1 MKGYEPEK
9 NLCYSLCP
17 QHNVKFHRT
26 VMSYI
31 MRISIVTLIWIIFS
45 MIFRPP
51 KFSNSLQTADS
62 VLGIIALVLIFVI
75 LVYTF
80 MNFYKYGKSENP
92 DEDYIQTF
100 KKVILVLL
108 ILNFLLLIGM
118 FVVLYLMIIMFIEN
132 YDYNLDTAWIG
143 VKAAVML
150 ICLFAVAW
158 QIYLV
163 VMLFLE
169 GEKPRIHTP
178 TKTKVIKSTP
188 VYTNT
193 TANNNIEYQEEGQD
207 GFEDDF
213 MGMNVQGGK
222 YIGDS
227 TSQESDQKNP
237 QLGPKKA
244 EGNEDDF
251 FGPNMDQGN
260 EQYVN
265 EPTKNDNDAQ
275 FYQDD
280 NQNPNLTKKEKGD
293 DQPL

>member
-9 NLCYSLCP
+9 YICYSLCP
-17 QHNVKFHRT
+17 QHDVKFHRT

-31 MRISIVTLIWIIFS
+31 IGISILTLIWMIFA

-51 KFSNSLQTADS
+51 KFDNDLATAGS
-62 VLGIIALVLIFVI
+62 VLSIIALILIVLIFV
-75 LVYTF
+75 YTLI
-80 MNFYKYGKSENP
+80 NYYKYGKNENP
-92 DEDYIQTF
+92 DSDHIQTY

-108 ILNFLLLIGM
+108 ILSFLILVGM
-118 FVVLYLMIIMFIEN
+118 FIVLFLMIIMFIEN
-132 YDYNLDTAWIG
+132 YDYNLDTAW
-143 VKAAVML
+143 VAFKAVVML
-150 ICLFAVAW
+150 ICLFATVW
-158 QIYLV
+158 EIYLV
-163 VMLFLE
+163 VMLFVE
-169 GEKPRIHTP
+169 GEKPRIHVP

-193 TANNNIEYQEEGQD
+193 TAQNNIEYQQEGQD

-227 TSQESDQKNP
+227 TSQASDQKDP
-237 QLGPKKA
+237 QLGPKKV

-260 EQYVN
+260 DQYVN
-265 EPTKNDNDAQ
+265 ENTKKDNDAQ
-275 FYQDD
+275 FYPEE
-280 NQNPNLTKKEKGD
+280 NQNPDLNKKGNDK